1 MTRYAKQI
9 LELINRSGMHMT
21 AEQLYLELKKAEP
34 KVVQAT
40 VYNNLNALC
49 QKGLIRKLPIEGSPD
64 RYDKI
69 LQHDHL
75 VCKMCGALSDITF
88 RDMTGDLEKQLGEGI
103 LSYDLKVFYLCP
115 KCREKNKAGG
125 NQNGL

>member
-1 MTRYAKQI
+1 
-9 LELINRSGMHMT
+9 MT
-21 AEQLYLELKKAEP
+21 AEQIFLELKKTEP

-49 QKGLIRKLPIEGSPD
+49 QKGLIRKLSMEGSPD

-69 LQHDHL
+69 QKHDHL
-75 VCKMCGALSDITF
+75 VCQRCGALSDINFQDLT
-88 RDMTGDLEKQLGEGI
+88 RDLESQLGEGI

-115 KCREKNKAGG
+115 ACRKK
-125 NQNGL
+125 

>member
-1 MTRYAKQI
+1 MTKYAEQI
-9 LELINRSGMHMT
+9 LRRISESESHMT
-21 AEQLYLELKKAEP
+21 AEQIFLELKKTEP

-49 QKGLIRKLPIEGSPD
+49 QKGLIRKLSMEGSPD

-69 LQHDHL
+69 QKHDHL
-75 VCKMCGALSDITF
+75 VCQRCGALSDINFQDLT
-88 RDMTGDLEKQLGEGI
+88 RDLESQLGEGI

-115 KCREKNKAGG
+115 ACRKK
-125 NQNGL
+125 